1 MNDSI
6 VFDNKVASDNIR
18 VYPCSNRNPESDY
31 MARLTTEYNLVS
43 IINRIVDMKSFCVS
57 TFQGCYLGDDTTKS
71 LISSI
76 NEFMFNINGY
86 LFNLNNRADGDTPG
100 QFTKLVSYLK
110 NKFDKAGVDE
120 QSQNNTLY
128 ACICVGQSNSN
139 SPFIELLPSMEDI
152 TNGSSSTVA
161 VSNGESDSYLGNM
174 DVDQEGDTYFKGVTF
189 VVGQWIE
196 PGDRGEN
203 WQKTLTES
211 DNVIFGKFTTNASA
225 TTVEKFI
232 LPIVKVETT
241 VEEGEDENKKIVAST
256 FSVPQDSRVKFA
268 TITNGSVRSVTI
280 DDGVL
285 VE

>member
-1 MNDSI
+1 MADSI

-43 IINRIVDMKSFCVS
+43 IINRLVDMKSFCVS

-76 NEFMFNINGY
+76 DEFMFNINGY
-86 LFNLNNRADGDTPG
+86 LFNLNNIADGYNPG

-110 NKFDKAGVDE
+110 KQFDGAQAQNK
-120 QSQNNTLY
+120 QYNTTLY
-128 ACICVGQSNSN
+128 ACICVGQSGGD
-139 SPFIELLPSMEDI
+139 SPFIELLPSTE
-152 TNGSSSTVA
+152 SSSNASYTTL
-161 VSNGESDSYLGNM
+161 SQEQIQSGSYLGNM
-174 DVDQEGDTYFKGVTF
+174 DVKDGGDTYFNGVTF

-196 PGDRGEN
+196 PGERGQN
-203 WQKTLTES
+203 WQKIAAAGDTS
-211 DNVIFGKFTTNASA
+211 IFGKFTTDSIG
-225 TTVEKFI
+225 TTVKKFI
-232 LPIVKVETT
+232 LPIVQVETT
-241 VEEGEDENKKIVAST
+241 VVEGGKTVAST

-280 DDGVL
+280 DDGQL
-285 VE
+285 

>member
-1 MNDSI
+1 MA
-6 VFDNKVASDNIR
+6 DNKVISNNIR
-18 VYPCSNRNPESDY
+18 VYPCSNRNPEKDY

-57 TFQGCYLGDDTTKS
+57 TFQDCS
-71 LISSI
+71 LTDISSI

-86 LFNLNNRADGDTPG
+86 LFTIENDNGE
-100 QFTKLVSYLK
+100 FTQLVSYLK

-174 DVDQEGDTYFKGVTF
+174 EVDQEGDT
-189 VVGQWIE
+189 
-196 PGDRGEN
+196 
-203 WQKTLTES
+203 
-211 DNVIFGKFTTNASA
+211 
-225 TTVEKFI
+225 
-232 LPIVKVETT
+232 
-241 VEEGEDENKKIVAST
+241 
-256 FSVPQDSRVKFA
+256 
-268 TITNGSVRSVTI
+268 
-280 DDGVL
+280 
-285 VE
+285 